1 MEGDGRSRDIYT
13 SSTSFPR
20 RLIVS
25 TLLLSLQMS
34 LYSRASAQDGRIMC
48 DVLPAKLHGNTSLT
62 CYFPEDVS
70 KTRKEFSVYRYTD
83 KNSPDDV
90 LDCWW
95 MLEKVECRHDQGYEY
110 NKMISN
116 KLSLEILEVS
126 APQVYACQLPG
137 YGPESIIT
145 CDLKVEPE
153 KTSCHVPSV
162 KENEP
167 TTFTCIFSVD
177 LRVTRQDVKVI
188 HQSNT
193 ETDVV
198 SCTWINKEP
207 SCTSVPGFEVNNT
220 ITDRLTIKVPRATLE
235 YNGTYVCHL
244 QVSQSE
250 HFESC
255 DFIVMTAT
263 TTPVGTIVAVTV
275 GVITAVFVTVT
286 VIIAFI
292 IRKRRS
298 RKPSEAKNR
307 KEKKSMIQTDV
318 NKTTKNFL
326 ADLSNGFRKTYPEYN
341 TKAYV
346 VPPLYFNDNT
356 YELTTFAGED
366 VYVTIPPDQQ
376 TVKHDMAMGR
386 VLKNLNL
393 LAIFE
398 SEVMFVISQFDYNKY
413 LANPTDE
420 FADHSLP
427 MPGELR
433 KSDKHY
439 GDFDILI
446 IHRHHGLVVGVVK
459 TCSGGCE
466 NNEVEVKDTLQ
477 TVVEELKQGCKQLDE
492 AEKMLQHLLS
502 DRITNQNQQMQ
513 VQKLLILP
521 NLWEERLRIVLNE
534 DQDVAQNLK
543 KCLGFP
549 ETADISNKC
558 LCCDHMWSPHRQQKI
573 KDWFNSRFPEARDKA
588 FASDNEYAD
597 IVARF
602 CEAATIWSLNIPD
615 HQSGI
620 LPKTLEDWV
629 WMTGEV
635 FNKPIL
641 QLQQWEI
648 LNTDS
653 PRVFLSGPPA
663 SGKTRMLVL
672 AGKRWMS
679 EGHKV
684 HVVSTGRKSRAA
696 SHVIYTELS
705 MASKEMSGSCE
716 LITFEKEDTK
726 ERIDKLLKLAKTM
739 YIIAD
744 EAYNAESSSFKDF
757 VDGLQ
762 KVPNLHLWAASCLP
776 NIAPQCCKPHL
787 LKDSFTCPPAI
798 LARYDVSELAAK
810 NTVDFWR
817 YDSRTTA
824 PTDGPP
830 VIEVYHD
837 DKGHNGDY
845 PHDCKTCANEVM
857 KLLQILCVIKPVGA
871 NQRAEGQAKLL
882 SKDILV
888 LCENDGETAVSAALK
903 ESGVSVKTVD
913 EQNREQVFEA
923 NNNEVWE
930 AKSEHMFGIKRKVVI
945 YVEGKP
951 NDKHEMSV
959 NLNRLRGVTSAKSQL
974 IWLKRPRKSKT
985 VSAMKVYF
993 SKSQTLCLG

>member
-1 MEGDGRSRDIYT
+1 MEGGGRSRDIYT
-13 SSTSFPR
+13 SSTSFPLC
-20 RLIVS
+20 LIVS
-25 TLLLSLQMS
+25 TLLLSLQIS
-34 LYSRASAQDGRIMC
+34 LNSRALAQD
-48 DVLPAKLHGNTSLT
+48 
-62 CYFPEDVS
+62 
-70 KTRKEFSVYRYTD
+70 
-83 KNSPDDV
+83 
-90 LDCWW
+90 
-95 MLEKVECRHDQGYEY
+95 
-110 NKMISN
+110 
-116 KLSLEILEVS
+116 
-126 APQVYACQLPG
+126 
-137 YGPESIIT
+137 
-145 CDLKVEPE
+145 
-153 KTSCHVPSV
+153 KTSCHVTSV

-198 SCTWINKEP
+198 SCTWINKKP

-244 QVSQSE
+244 QGSQSE

-255 DFIVMTAT
+255 DFIVMTGSAT

-275 GVITAVFVTVT
+275 GVITAVLVTVT

-307 KEKKSMIQTDV
+307 KETKPMIQTPSQDV
-318 NKTTKNFL
+318 VKTTKNFL
-326 ADLSNGFRKTYPEYN
+326 TDLSNGFRKTYPEYN
-341 TKAYV
+341 TKSYV

-366 VYVTIPPDQQ
+366 VYITNPPDQQ

-398 SEVMFVISQFDYNKY
+398 SEVMFVISQFDYKKY
-413 LANPTDE
+413 LANPTNE

-459 TCSGGCE
+459 TCSGGCQ
-466 NNEVEVKDTLQ
+466 NNEVEVEDTTQ
-477 TVVEELKQGCKQLDE
+477 MVVEELKQGCKQLDE

-558 LCCDHMWSPHRQQKI
+558 LCGDHMWSPDRQQNI
-573 KDWFNSRFPEARDKA
+573 KKWFNSRFPEAQNKA
-588 FASDNEYAD
+588 FASDDEYAD
-597 IVARF
+597 KVARF
-602 CEAATIWSLNIPD
+602 CGPATIWSLNIPD

-620 LPKTLEDWV
+620 LPKTLEDCV
-629 WMTGEV
+629 WMTGEL
-635 FNKPIL
+635 FTKPIL
-641 QLQQWEI
+641 QPQQWEI
-648 LNTDS
+648 LNTNS

-679 EGHKV
+679 DGHKV

-744 EAYNAESSSFKDF
+744 EAYNAKSSSFKDF
-757 VDGLQ
+757 VDGLR
-762 KVPNLHLWAASCLP
+762 KEVPKLHLWAASCLP
-776 NIAPQCCKPHL
+776 NIAPQCCEPYL
-787 LKDSFTCPPAI
+787 FKDSFTCPPAI
-798 LARYDVSELAAK
+798 LARFDVSQLADK

-824 PTDGPP
+824 PTDGPT

-857 KLLQILCVIKPVGA
+857 KLLQTLCVIKSVGA
-871 NQRAEGQAKLL
+871 NQKVEGQPKLL

-903 ESGVSVKTVD
+903 KSGVSVKTVD
-913 EQNREQVFEA
+913 EKNREQVFEA
-923 NNNEVWE
+923 NNNVVWE
-930 AKSEHMFGIKRKVVI
+930 AKGQHMFGIKRKVVV
-945 YVEGKP
+945 YVEGNPK
-951 NDKHEMSV
+951 DKHKMSV
-959 NLNRLRGVTSAKSQL
+959 DLKRLRGVTSATSQL
-974 IWLKRPRKSKT
+974 IWLVGCQKS
-985 VSAMKVYF
+985 
-993 SKSQTLCLG
+993 